1 MKTNF
6 VLENFDD
13 YLTKVYS
20 PVNEAKVEPLT
31 GNEARE
37 IINSLLKSQKRSSMS
52 STKIK
57 ALVESVFGKE
67 ISQRISKSDGYWADE
82 REGIANNPQEEED
95 KKKAEFFEKIKE
107 FDQALA
113 NANLGQSREDNENYR
128 SSVIMGLF
136 HQFMTKNSKDE
147 LIKAFAERAT
157 ELKLTA
163 DKINKQIAAKGTSAE
178 TAGQPPA
185 VLGYV
190 SSEDVERVKV
200 IPPVKSGPTPL
211 LDPIE
216 QKTLFLDNSW
226 DLNPKV
232 GSILRERLSSVLERR
247 KQGAYSEILELSI
260 KSSAS
265 RYRNTKAAENLSWGQ
280 LAFKRSMVIHG
291 MIGTILDE
299 LEIPIG
305 DPIREE
311 LNKVATMSIGGING
325 DGTSGPNP
333 LPDPT
338 LGNLRVGYYQT
349 TTKQTK
355 DQTGA
360 SKFVD
365 ENKDENT
372 KVYIVKIDQLGNT
385 VSEPTV
391 KDMPVLKTKEAYDE
405 FKFVNVVVRYSEFMN
420 PEEAKP
426 SIRIDKVPE
435 GTIAPEI
442 VLEKKGKKGDGGGWS
457 FRWPKLP
464 KLGLGKFFAAL
475 GDDICLVCHC
485 GDF

>member
-6 VLENFDD
+6 VLENFDE
-13 YLTKVYS
+13 YLHEVYS
-20 PVNEAKVEPLT
+20 AVNEAKVEPLT
-31 GNEARE
+31 ENEARD
-37 IINSLLKSQKRSSMS
+37 IINSLLKSQKRAATS
-52 STKIK
+52 STVISKLI
-57 ALVESVFGKE
+57 KE
-67 ISQRISKSDGYWADE
+67 IFGEEVKKRIAKSPDGFWAGPE
-82 REGIANNPQEEED
+82 EGIGGDE
-95 KKKAEFFEKIKE
+95 KKKSEFFEKIKE
-107 FDQALA
+107 FDRVLME
-113 NANLGQSREDNENYR
+113 ANLGATREENDNYR
-128 SSVIMGLF
+128 PAIIMGLF

-147 LIKAFAERAT
+147 LIKAFSKRAT

-163 DKINKQIAAKGTSAE
+163 KKIQKQVEDKKAGVLAE
-178 TAGQPPA
+178 VTGNPPA

-190 SSEDVERVKV
+190 SSEDVEKVRV

-232 GSILRERLSSVLERR
+232 GAILKQRLSSVLERR

-299 LEIPIG
+299 LEIPAG
-305 DPIREE
+305 DPIRVE
-311 LNKVATMSIGGING
+311 LNKVATMNIGGTNG

-333 LPDPT
+333 LPDPK
-338 LGNLRVGYYQT
+338 LGKLRVGYYQT

-365 ENKDENT
+365 KNIDENA
-372 KVYIVKIDQLGNT
+372 KVYIVKIDQFGNT
-385 VSEPTV
+385 ASEPTV
-391 KDMPVLKTKEAYDE
+391 KDMPVLKTKEDYDE
-405 FKFVNVVVRYSEFMN
+405 FKFVNVVVRYSEFMS
-420 PEEAKP
+420 PEAAKP
-426 SIRIDKVPE
+426 SIRIDRVPE

-442 VLEKKGKKGDGGGWS
+442 VLERKGQSGGGGGWS
-457 FRWPKLP
+457 FKWPKLP
-464 KLGLGKFFAAL
+464 KLNLWKLFSAL
-475 GDDICLVCHC
+475 GDDACLVCYC